1 MITFTWTLAAG
12 AVGEVPTVL
21 TPDQVAGLNAYR
33 DLAVDAEGDIYLDDT
48 GDLAGVSGAEGV
60 ASDLMSRLETFL
72 GEYMWNTAI
81 GMPWRQEILGER
93 PTKARIEELIR
104 AQAMGTPGV
113 TAVDQFALEGEGR
126 TLSIA
131 FRAVTDL
138 GQVITASLLAEQEEE
153 S

>member
-1 MITFTWTLAAG
+1 MISFTWTLET
-12 AVGEVPTVL
+12 VDPGEAPVVL
-21 TPDQVAGLNAYR
+21 TPDQVAGLSAYR
-33 DLAVDAEGDIYLDDT
+33 DLAVDDEGDIYLDDT
-48 GDLAGVSGAEGV
+48 GDLAGVSGAAGV

-72 GEYMWNTAI
+72 GEYTWNTAI

-104 AQAMGTPGV
+104 AQALGTPGV
-113 TAVDQFALEGEGR
+113 ITVEQFTLEGEGR
-126 TLSIA
+126 TLSIT